1 MRGRTKRASHLRGK
15 SSFLQA
21 RVLEQ
26 DEVLMT
32 SPMILIGEMLV
43 LMMGFMTVPAR
54 RMVIRIL
61 LTMLVLVFMLLNSKA
76 QLDS

>member
-1 MRGRTKRASHLRGK
+1 
-15 SSFLQA
+15 
-21 RVLEQ
+21 
-26 DEVLMT
+26 MT